1 MIKLPELNL
10 EKESP
15 FGRNQAK
22 DLQVFLSYCKKNIIN
37 PDEDLLIKAFD
48 FLVYAHENQY
58 RASGE
63 KYYTHPLKVA
73 ILLMEDFGIKEENV
87 ICAALLHD
95 AVEDNKSIKL
105 SDLEKIFNKDI
116 AFLVDGVTKI
126 RGKKT
131 KGLNKA
137 ATYGKL
143 FMAMVQDPRVI
154 LIKLADRYDNMRTL
168 EHLEYEKIDRIGNE
182 TLNFYVPFAQRLGL
196 LKIKRD
202 LENLSLYFTNRS
214 AFETIRPA
222 LEDKRRDFMMYIL
235 NFHDKLKAKLNQH
248 NINHALTIEHKHE
261 FEIYRMMQNG
271 RTLDEI
277 DNFYSIVIMLYTSDY
292 TECYRAY
299 GVVANIFGP
308 VSSLDDY
315 IARPKINF
323 YRALHSTHFGPEGRH
338 VEVIIRTEEMDK
350 IAEGGISAL
359 YSLDKVYKLP
369 QLEEQDVAE
378 WVNWMQDIIEH
389 DEQDAISKIWG
400 SIRINLY
407 EDEITV
413 HTNKGH
419 TFQLPKGSCP
429 VDLAFAISKETGFHT
444 ISAKVN
450 KEIKS
455 LDYELKNND
464 EVEIITSPNSKPLPE
479 WEDHVVTHRA
489 IISLYSYFKL
499 FPDMKRHK
507 NEIPAKKFI
516 KIRITGEDRPG
527 MLHDI
532 TKELGQ
538 VNILRIN
545 IYTSNSVF
553 EGAFT
558 LNVSDPIYLNT
569 LFSKLTALKG
579 LRGVEQIYDDY

>member
-1 MIKLPELNL
+1 MEKLPELNL
-10 EKESP
+10 EKSSP
-15 FGRNQAK
+15 YGKNVDK
-22 DLQVFLSYCKKNIIN
+22 DFNVFMSFCRKHIAN
-37 PDEDLLIKAFD
+37 PDEALLKKAYY
-48 FLVYAHENQY
+48 LMIEAHKGMS

-63 KYYTHPLKVA
+63 HYYTHPLKVA
-73 ILLMEDFGIKEENV
+73 ISMMEDFSIYEENV

-95 AVEDNKSIKL
+95 AVEDSKTINL
-105 SDLEKIFNKDI
+105 DLIEKEFNKDI
-116 AFLVDGVTKI
+116 ARLVDGVTKI
-126 RGKKT
+126 RGKET
-131 KGLNKA
+131 SGLDKA

-143 FMAMVQDPRVI
+143 FMAMVQDPRAI

-168 EHLEYEKIDRIGNE
+168 EHLDYEKIERIGNE

-196 LKIKRD
+196 LRIKRE
-202 LENLSLYFTNRS
+202 LENLSLYFTNRT

-222 LEDKRRDFMMYIL
+222 LEKKRFEFVEYIK
-235 NFHDKLKAKLNQH
+235 NFHNKLQDKLNQH
-248 NINHALTIEHKHE
+248 GISHVITIEHKHE
-261 FEIYRMMQNG
+261 FEIYRMLESGQ
-271 RTLDEI
+271 TLQDI
-277 DNFYSIVIMLYTSDY
+277 DNFYSIVIMLFTDDY

-308 VSSLDDY
+308 VSALDDY

-359 YSLDKVYKLP
+359 YSLDKVYKVP
-369 QLEEQDVAE
+369 QLNEKDVE
-378 WVNWMQDIIEH
+378 NWVNWMHSIIKN

-413 HTNKGH
+413 HTNKGK

-429 VDLAFAISKETGFHT
+429 VDLAFVISEDAGMHI

-450 KEIKS
+450 KEIKG
-455 LDYELKNND
+455 LDYELKNHD
-464 EVEIITSPNSKPLPE
+464 EVEIITSPNSRPMPE
-479 WEDHVVTHRA
+479 WEDNVVTHRA
-489 IISLYSYFKL
+489 IIALYKYFNQNSNH
-499 FPDMKRHK
+499 KRSDPRK
-507 NEIPAKKFI
+507 STKKYV
-516 KIRITGEDRPG
+516 KIRITGEDRTG

-532 TKELGQ
+532 TKEIGQ

-558 LNVSDPIYLNT
+558 LNVKDPIYLNN
-569 LFSKLTALKG
+569 LFSRLLALKG
-579 LRGVEQIYDDY
+579 LRGVEQVYEEY